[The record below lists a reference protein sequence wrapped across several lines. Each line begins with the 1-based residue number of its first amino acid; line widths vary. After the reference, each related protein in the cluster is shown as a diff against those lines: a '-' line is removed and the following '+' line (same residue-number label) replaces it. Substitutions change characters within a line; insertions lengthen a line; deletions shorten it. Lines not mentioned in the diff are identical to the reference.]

1 MNPTI
6 SQMIDLQGMLFIF
19 ILVGMLAGKKGLVT
33 AEGRR
38 CLTNLTLYV
47 VLPCNIASAFIMPFS
62 YEMLL
67 KFLSVLLI
75 AAGVQVFCLILSH
88 ILFNRLPENVKPVF
102 QYATVCSNSSFMG
115 YPVAESIYGAV
126 GLSYTAIYL
135 IPLRI
140 VMWSAGLS
148 FFAKTKN
155 RKTLFLKVVLHP
167 CMIAVYVGLLALFLQ
182 PPLPNL
188 ITETLDRL
196 GGCTTALSMML
207 VGMMLTDVK
216 WKTMI
221 SVRALLFSALRLIAI
236 PGAVFLFCKGFQI
249 DPLITGVSVIL
260 SGMPAGTTTALLA
273 AQYGGDAQQASKL
286 VVLTTL
292 LSLFTI
298 TGWNFILS

>member
-1 MNPTI
+1 MGAPI
-6 SQMIDLQGMLFIF
+6 AQMINLQGMLFIF
-19 ILVGMLAGKKGLVT
+19 IFVGMLAGKKKLVT

-62 YEMLL
+62 YEMLMN
-67 KFLSVLLI
+67 FLWILLI
-75 AAGVQVFCLILSH
+75 AIGVQVFCLILSH
-88 ILFNRLPENVKPVF
+88 ILFNRLDENLKPVF

-115 YPVAESIYGAV
+115 YPVAESIYGAA

-148 FFAKTKN
+148 FFTKTKN
-155 RKTLFLKVVLHP
+155 RKAMLLKVALHP
-167 CMIAVYVGLLALFLQ
+167 CMIAVYVGLILLFFQ
-182 PPLPNL
+182 PPLPQL
-188 ITETLDRL
+188 VTDTLDKL

-207 VGMMLTDVK
+207 VGMLLTDVK
-216 WKTMI
+216 WKTML
-221 SVRALLFSALRLIAI
+221 SVRALLFSALRLIVI
-236 PGAVFLFCKGFQI
+236 PGAVFLFCKGFHI

-260 SGMPAGTTTALLA
+260 AGMPAGTTTALLA

-298 TGWNFILS
+298 TGWYFILS

>member
-1 MNPTI
+1 MGAPI
-6 SQMIDLQGMLFIF
+6 AQMINLQGMLFIF
-19 ILVGMLAGKKGLVT
+19 IFVGMLAGKKKLVT

-62 YEMLL
+62 YEMLMN
-67 KFLSVLLI
+67 FLWILLI
-75 AAGVQVFCLILSH
+75 AIGVQVFCLILSH
-88 ILFNRLPENVKPVF
+88 ILFNRLDENLKPVF

-115 YPVAESIYGAV
+115 YPVAESIYGAA

-148 FFAKTKN
+148 FFTKTKN
-155 RKTLFLKVVLHP
+155 RKAMLLKVALHP
-167 CMIAVYVGLLALFLQ
+167 CMIAVYVGLILLFFQ
-182 PPLPNL
+182 PPLPQL
-188 ITETLDRL
+188 VTDTLDKL

-207 VGMMLTDVK
+207 VGMLLTDVK

-221 SVRALLFSALRLIAI
+221 SVRALLFSALRLIVI
-236 PGAVFLFCKGFQI
+236 PGAVFLFCKGFHI

-260 SGMPAGTTTALLA
+260 AGMPAGTTTALLA

-298 TGWNFILS
+298 TGWYFILS